1 MENEYLIKVVTV
13 QVVEG
18 EKDEMEITTTASVE
32 GTADDY
38 TIKYKEVDSEDN
50 ESVTTLRVEGGRCI
64 NVSRNGEISTHMIIE
79 TGVRNI
85 SHHITPYGTFSLG
98 INAVAIDSKIDENGG
113 TLYFRYTTDLEMS
126 IMSDIEFHITLTK
139 RVV

>member
-18 EKDEMEITTTASVE
+18 EKDEMEITTTASVQ
-32 GTADDY
+32 GTSDDY

-50 ESVTTLRVEGGRCI
+50 ECVTTLRVENGRCI

-126 IMSDIEFHITLTK
+126 IMSDICT
-139 RVV
+139 

>member
-18 EKDEMEITTTASVE
+18 EKDEMEITTTASLE

-50 ESVTTLRVEGGRCI
+50 ECVTTLRVEGGRCI

-98 INAVAIDSKIDENGG
+98 INAVAIDSKVDENGG

-139 RVV
+139 IAV

>member
-18 EKDEMEITTTASVE
+18 EKDEMEITTTASLE

-126 IMSDIEFHITLTK
+126 IMSDIEFRITLTK
-139 RVV
+139 RAV

>member
-13 QVVEG
+13 QIVEG
-18 EKDEMEITTTASVE
+18 EKDEMEITTTASLE
-32 GTADDY
+32 GTGDDY
-38 TIKYKEVDSEDN
+38 TIKYKEVDPEDN
-50 ESVTTLRVEGGRCI
+50 ECVTTLRVEGGRCI

-98 INAVAIDSKIDENGG
+98 INAVAINSDINENGG
-113 TLYFRYTTDLEMS
+113 TLYFRYTTDIEMS

-139 RVV
+139 RAV

>member
-1 MENEYLIKVVTV
+1 MEKEFLIKVVTV

-18 EKDEMEITTTASVE
+18 EKDEMEITTTASLE

-38 TIKYKEVDSEDN
+38 TIKYKEVDPEDN
-50 ESVTTLRVEGGRCI
+50 ECVTTLKVEGGSCI

-79 TGVRNI
+79 KGVRNI

-98 INAVAIDSKIDENGG
+98 INAVIIDSQISSEGG
-113 TLYFRYTTDLEMS
+113 TLHFKYTTDLEMS
-126 IMSDIEFHITLTK
+126 VVSEIEFFITLTK
-139 RVV
+139 KNS

>member
-13 QVVEG
+13 QIVEG
-18 EKDEMEITTTASVE
+18 EKDEMEITTTASLE
-32 GTADDY
+32 GTGDDY
-38 TIKYKEVDSEDN
+38 TIKYKEVDPEDN
-50 ESVTTLRVEGGRCI
+50 ECVTTLRVEGGRCI

-98 INAVAIDSKIDENGG
+98 INAVAINSDINENGG
-113 TLYFRYTTDLEMS
+113 TLYFRYTTDIEMS
-126 IMSDIEFHITLTK
+126 IMSDIEFRITLTK
-139 RVV
+139 RAV